1 MLTQEINSWI
11 ECSLAFFGREAEFA
25 RLLGRYSSP
34 CEVLQ
39 SREFGELGL
48 KRAGSN
54 VIGSIL
60 KSCAQT
66 GTEII
71 TQADPRFPKAF
82 FAAVPPI
89 IIYAKGDADILWQ
102 TKTAGI
108 IGARNASEYS
118 LRICKHFSSHLA
130 KSGVVIISGF
140 AAGID
145 SLAHRECISSG
156 GKTIAVLGCGIG
168 YDYPKGSLKLQS
180 SIAKSGVVI
189 SEFPPLC
196 KPVRS
201 NFTRRNRLIAALSQ
215 KLLIVQASDKS
226 GCLNTVGHALEQGKD
241 VFVIPPHD
249 IRSPLYQGQCSLI
262 RDGADIAFEPGDL
275 I

>member
-1 MLTQEINSWI
+1 MQELDSWI
-11 ECSLAFFGREAEFA
+11 ECSLAFYGREAVFSH
-25 RLLGRYSSP
+25 LLGRYSSP
-34 CEVLQ
+34 SEVLH

-48 KRAGSN
+48 KRPSSKVTDGIIKN
-54 VIGSIL
+54 
-60 KSCAQT
+60 CAQT
-66 GTEII
+66 DTQII

-89 IIYAKGDADILWQ
+89 IIYAKGDADILAQ

-108 IGARNASEYS
+108 IGARNATEYS
-118 LRICKHFSSHLA
+118 LRICKYFSSQLA
-130 KSGVVIISGF
+130 KSGAVIVSGF
-140 AAGID
+140 ACGID
-145 SLAHRECISSG
+145 SCAHHECISSG

-168 YDYPKGSLKLQS
+168 YDYPKGSLELQNC
-180 SIAKSGVVI
+180 IAKSGVVI
-189 SEFPPLC
+189 SEFPALS

-215 KLLIVQASDKS
+215 KLLVVQASGKS

-262 RDGADIAFEPGDL
+262 RDGASIAFEPSDL
-275 I
+275 L